1 MHNADSNPLTVLDQ
15 LKQAIEAASAYNPN
29 DAERPAA
36 ILWTDSDFRWQPILP
51 QLRRLMPQLLTL
63 GDFQREE
70 RSGPAIWLRYE
81 IDRASSPNE
90 TTSAIPVIYLPGV
103 SRQALSTAEA
113 CPKHLKPLLE
123 LQYRGLCWAQKN
135 GRDWTVE
142 AFLASSNGGLGLD
155 LAQDNATR
163 QSMQRALSELAGT
176 SVQALAGRRL
186 EAEDFDRLFSDDP
199 VRDLLVW
206 LNDPQGVQAGWGAGR
221 WQAFVSRC
229 KNDLGLDPERDG
241 EVVAAERLG
250 ERGGPWQAVWRRFAE
265 APALYSNLPALLR
278 RAMPLIP
285 LHASSWPKNN
295 EQDEDALRK
304 ALFELGSKAPAIA
317 RKEVLELEKEHGKR
331 RDWAWATLGQAPL
344 AQALEPLAELA
355 ERTAN
360 ELGGASL
367 DEMAKLYVDGAWRVD
382 DAALRSYAEV
392 KTAADS
398 EAVAAALNAIYSPWL
413 DAAARHLQALV
424 EEQPLPGGKQLAK
437 MATEGFSRTKGQP
450 LPDGN
455 QPRERETAKG
465 IAGADGMRRAL
476 AAQADDQRLDGLA
489 ATGNDS
495 VSGASKHEIAF
506 KPGTAMLF
514 ADGLRFDVAQHL
526 VSRLQA
532 NGRAVQASI
541 RWAGLPTVT
550 ATAKPAVS
558 PVAAQIG
565 GNSLGEDFLPI
576 VADTQKPLT
585 TDRFRKLLAEQG
597 FEYLS
602 ATETGDPSGR
612 AWTETGEL
620 DKLGHS
626 LQAKLAASI
635 EAQLSLLAERIEALL
650 RAGWREVRVV
660 TDHGWL
666 WLPGGLPKADLPKYL
681 TESRWAR
688 CAAIKGGSSV
698 EAPSVPWHWNEQERV
713 AVGPG
718 IACFTAG
725 NEYAHGG
732 LSLQEAVV
740 PVLRVGAGAGG
751 QAKQAQIQIAAVSWI
766 GLRCRVRI
774 KPAAPGL
781 SVDLRAQVGDAASSI
796 SQPRPVGADG
806 AAGFLVAN
814 DDLEGASAAIVVL
827 NAQGEV
833 LAKQSTIIGGED

>member
-1 MHNADSNPLTVLDQ
+1 MGRAVDADLSATVLDA
-15 LKQAIEAASAYNPN
+15 LSSALESASAYNPN

-36 ILWTDSDFRWQPILP
+36 ILWTDQDSRWQPILP
-51 QLRRLMPQLLTL
+51 QLRRIMPQLLTL
-63 GDFQREE
+63 DNFQREE

-81 IDRASSPNE
+81 IDRAGSPDE
-90 TTSAIPVIYLPGV
+90 TTATIPVIYLPGV

-176 SVQALAGRRL
+176 SVQALTGRRL

-206 LNDPQGVQAGWGAGR
+206 LNDPKGVRAGWGAGR

-241 EVVAAERLG
+241 EVVATERLG
-250 ERGGPWQAVWRRFAE
+250 GRDGPWQAVWRRFAE
-265 APALYSNLPALLR
+265 APARYPNLPELLR

-317 RKEVLELEKEHGKR
+317 RKAVLELEKGHGKR
-331 RDWAWATLGQAPL
+331 RDWVWATLGQAPL
-344 AQALEPLAELA
+344 AQALQPLAELA
-355 ERTAN
+355 ERAAN
-360 ELGGASL
+360 ELGGASPN
-367 DEMAKLYVDGAWRVD
+367 DMAKLYVDGAWRVD
-382 DAALRSYAEV
+382 DAALRSYAAV
-392 KTAADS
+392 KMAADS

-413 DAAARHLQALV
+413 DAVARHLQALV
-424 EEQPLPGGKQLAK
+424 EDQPLPSGKQLAK
-437 MATEGFSRTKGQP
+437 MATEGFNGTKGQP
-450 LPDGN
+450 LPDNN
-455 QPRERETAKG
+455 QTV
-465 IAGADGMRRAL
+465 AL
-476 AAQADDQRLDGLA
+476 
-489 ATGNDS
+489 
-495 VSGASKHEIAF
+495 

-558 PVAAQIG
+558 PVAAQIS

-688 CAAIKGGSSV
+688 CATIKGGSSV
-698 EAPSVPWHWNEQERV
+698 EAPTVPWHWNEQERV

-774 KPAAPGL
+774 KPAMPDL
-781 SVDLRAQVGDAASSI
+781 SVELRTQVADAASSI
-796 SQPRPVGADG
+796 SQPKPVGNDG
-806 AAGFLVAN
+806 ATGLLVAN

>member
-1 MHNADSNPLTVLDQ
+1 MHNADSNPLTVLDR
-15 LKQAIEAASAYNPN
+15 LAQAIKSASAYNPN

-36 ILWTDSDFRWQPILP
+36 ILWTDSDSRWQPILP

-81 IDRASSPNE
+81 IDHAGHANE
-90 TTSAIPVIYLPGV
+90 TNSAIPVIYLPGV

-163 QSMQRALSELAGT
+163 QSMQRALSELADT
-176 SVQALAGRRL
+176 SVQALTGRRL

-199 VRDLLVW
+199 VRDLLIW

-250 ERGGPWQAVWRRFAE
+250 ERDGPWQAVWRRFAE
-265 APALYSNLPALLR
+265 APALYPNLPALLR

-331 RDWAWATLGQAPL
+331 RDWAWAALGQAPL
-344 AQALEPLAELA
+344 AQALQPLAELA

-360 ELGGASL
+360 ELGGASP
-367 DEMAKLYVDGAWRVD
+367 DEMAQLYVDGAWRVD
-382 DAALRSYAEV
+382 DAALRSYAAV

-398 EAVAAALNAIYSPWL
+398 EVVAAALNAIYSPWL

-424 EEQPLPGGKQLAK
+424 EDQLLPSGKQLAK
-437 MATEGFSRTKGQP
+437 TATDGFNRTKGQL
-450 LPDGN
+450 LPDNN
-455 QPRERETAKG
+455 QT
-465 IAGADGMRRAL
+465 IAL
-476 AAQADDQRLDGLA
+476 
-489 ATGNDS
+489 
-495 VSGASKHEIAF
+495 E
-506 KPGTAMLF
+506 PGTAMLF

-532 NGRAVQASI
+532 NGRAVQAFI

-576 VADTQKPLT
+576 VADTQKTLT
-585 TDRFRKLLAEQG
+585 TERFRKLLAEQG

-602 ATETGDPSGR
+602 ASETGDPSGR

-635 EAQLSLLAERIEALL
+635 DAQLSLLAERIEALL
-650 RAGWREVRVV
+650 RAGWSEVRVV

-698 EAPSVPWHWNEQERV
+698 DAPTVPWHWNAQERV
-713 AVGPG
+713 AIGPG

-740 PVLRVGAGAGG
+740 PVLRVGPGTGG
-751 QAKQAQIQIAAVSWI
+751 QAKQAQIQIAAVSWV

-774 KPAAPGL
+774 EPAAPGL
-781 SVDLRAQVGDAASSI
+781 SVDLRAQVGDAASSV
-796 SQPRPVGADG
+796 SQPRPVGSDG
-806 AAGFLVAN
+806 AAGLLVAN
-814 DDLEGASAAIVVL
+814 DDLEGVSAAIVVL

-833 LAKQSTIIGGED
+833 LARQSTIIGGED

>member
-29 DAERPAA
+29 NAERPAA

-63 GDFQREE
+63 GDFRREE

-81 IDRASSPNE
+81 IDRAGSPGE

-142 AFLASSNGGLGLD
+142 AFLASSHGGLGLD

-176 SVQALAGRRL
+176 SVQALTGRRL

-250 ERGGPWQAVWRRFAE
+250 ERDGPWQAVWRRFAE
-265 APALYSNLPALLR
+265 APALYPNLPALLR

-285 LHASSWPKNN
+285 LQASSWPKNN

-317 RKEVLELEKEHGKR
+317 RKAVLELEKEHGKR

-360 ELGGASL
+360 ELGGASP

-382 DAALRSYAEV
+382 DAALRSYAAV

-424 EEQPLPGGKQLAK
+424 EDQPLPGN
-437 MATEGFSRTKGQP
+437 
-450 LPDGN
+450 N
-455 QPRERETAKG
+455 QPQERQTSKG
-465 IAGADGMRRAL
+465 SAGADGMRRAL
-476 AAQADDQRLDGLA
+476 AAQADDQRLDELE
-489 ATGNDS
+489 ATGSDS
-495 VSGASKHEIAF
+495 VSGASKHESAL
-506 KPGTAMLF
+506 KPGMATLF

-532 NGRAVQASI
+532 SGRAVEASI

-558 PVAAQIG
+558 PVAAHIDG
-565 GNSLGEDFLPI
+565 KALGEDFLPAL
-576 VADTQKPLT
+576 ADTQKPLT

-597 FEYLS
+597 FEHLS
-602 ATETGDPSGR
+602 ATETGDPSGC

-635 EAQLSLLAERIEALL
+635 EAQLSLLAERIQALL

-688 CAAIKGGSSV
+688 CATIKGGSSV
-698 EAPSVPWHWNEQERV
+698 DAPTVPWHWNQQERV
-713 AVGPG
+713 AIGPG

-740 PVLRVGAGAGG
+740 PVLRVGPGTGG

-774 KPAAPGL
+774 EPAAPGL

-796 SQPRPVGADG
+796 SQPRPVGNDG
-806 AAGFLVAN
+806 AAGLLVAN
-814 DDLEGASAAIVVL
+814 DDLEGASVAIVVL

-833 LAKQSTIIGGED
+833 LARQSTIIGGED